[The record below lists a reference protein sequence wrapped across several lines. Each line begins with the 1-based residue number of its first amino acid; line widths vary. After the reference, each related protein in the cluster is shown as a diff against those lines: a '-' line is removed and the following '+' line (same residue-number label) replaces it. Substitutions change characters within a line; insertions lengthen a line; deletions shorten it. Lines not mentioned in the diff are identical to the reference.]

1 MSIGGWIGIVDYEEI
16 GRKVRQAREAHGLS
30 QEELGNRLG
39 YTGPTVSG
47 WETNRRHI
55 SLDDLYRVAREL
67 NRPLSHFLGDIAET
81 PSVSERLA
89 NILRKPLADFLPVK
103 RIPLLNTIPAETPDF
118 TVAET
123 AYGNEIT
130 VPAEWE
136 ADFAVRVEGDSMA
149 AAAINDGDI
158 VVCRKGKA
166 GEHGDL
172 VVVSESNGGG
182 IAVRF
187 LVNEG
192 GRWLIR
198 AADGTGYPDKYTGN
212 NTDKIQG
219 VVTMIVHAPPKLPM
233 VRTDYAC
240 RQAERIP
247 AVKDEWAIVIQEAE
261 RADLSPE
268 RIRKMIA
275 IMRDA

>member
-1 MSIGGWIGIVDYEEI
+1 MLMGLCVLKRGWIGIVDYEEI

-67 NRPLSHFLGDIAET
+67 NRPLSYFLGDIAAT

-103 RIPLLNTIPAETPDF
+103 RIPLLNTIPPETPDF

-136 ADFAVRVEGDSMA
+136 ADFAVRADDDSMA
-149 AAAINDGDI
+149 AATINTGDI
-158 VVCRKGKA
+158 VVCRRSKTA
-166 GEHGDL
+166 EHGDL
-172 VVVSESNGGG
+172 VVVPESNGGG

-187 LVNEG
+187 LVSEG
-192 GRWLIR
+192 DRE
-198 AADGTGYPDKYTGN
+198 
-212 NTDKIQG
+212 KIQG
-219 VVTMIVHAPPKLPM
+219 VVTMILHAPPKLSTI
-233 VRTDYAC
+233 RTDYAY
-240 RQAERIP
+240 RQVERTP
-247 AVKDEWAIVIQEAE
+247 AVKDEWANVIQEAE
-261 RADLSPE
+261 GAGLSPE

-275 IMRDA
+275 IMKEA